1 MNDLQK
7 FAKLTEDIATK
18 NKLSESSVVLSESQ
32 DFIYDHRD
40 ELIQQYPDQWI
51 AVYKKDIVGHH
62 KDLLSLVR
70 ELRVNDAPLQHIALE
85 MLSREEIP
93 LALQFIL

>member
-1 MNDLQK
+1 MNELPK
-7 FAKLTEDIATK
+7 YARLMKDIAIK
-18 NKLSESSVVLSESQ
+18 NKLSESSMVLSESQ

-40 ELIQQYPDQWI
+40 ELVMQYHDQWI
-51 AVYKKDIVGHH
+51 AVYKKDVVGHH

-70 ELRVNDAPLQHIALE
+70 ELRASGAPLQHIALE